1 MIYALG
7 KVRGLF
13 FVGFKGQGGACL
25 TYRGMV
31 KQGAEITSEMTRIN

>member
-7 KVRGLF
+7 EIRGLF

-25 TYRGMV
+25 SYQGMV
-31 KQGAEITSEMTRIN
+31 KQSGKITPEMTRIK

>member
-13 FVGFKGQGGACL
+13 FVGFKGAGGACL

-31 KQGAEITSEMTRIN
+31 KQGAEITPEMTRIN